1 MKAFLVGLLFLV
13 AVLVLSSLGVLLY
26 PLFLVMA
33 VLLRIVIGLS
43 LLLFAIWLLGRF
55 IIWVWESLRGR

>member
-13 AVLVLSSLGVLLY
+13 AVLVMASLGFLLY
-26 PLFLVMA
+26 PVLLVMA
-33 VLLRIVIGLS
+33 LLMRLVISLA

-55 IIWVWESLRGR
+55 IIWVWESLRGK